1 MSEATTTLQI
11 ATTDDYSASAIEN
24 SMSKSSCSDPRDF
37 VKSSAF
43 LMALDCLEKL
53 IFWITPIYAMDCR
66 LSRLGLGPF

>member
-43 LMALDCLEKL
+43 LMALDCLEN
-53 IFWITPIYAMDCR
+53 
-66 LSRLGLGPF
+66 